1 MPPGERREKILFRP
15 SGRLV
20 VFCFMAQMYP
30 AGEDPARN
38 RKKRIAGLYVLYVP
52 FCFCMIKIIL
62 LQLLTMLL
70 NHTVNILT
78 AYAEET

>member
-20 VFCFMAQMYP
+20 VFCFMAQKYP

-38 RKKRIAGLYVLYVP
+38 RKKRIAGLYVFICPVLFLYDKNYV
-52 FCFCMIKIIL
+52 L
-62 LQLLTMLL
+62 L
-70 NHTVNILT
+70 VEI
-78 AYAEET
+78 